1 MRDELFV
8 KLMLNIIVSH
18 KNVSNIGTTLF
29 TKLLITSKNRFR
41 TGLYLIACNKNAMN
55 VFQILVYSNFY

>member
-41 TGLYLIACNKNAMN
+41 TGLYLIACNKMR
-55 VFQILVYSNFY
+55 